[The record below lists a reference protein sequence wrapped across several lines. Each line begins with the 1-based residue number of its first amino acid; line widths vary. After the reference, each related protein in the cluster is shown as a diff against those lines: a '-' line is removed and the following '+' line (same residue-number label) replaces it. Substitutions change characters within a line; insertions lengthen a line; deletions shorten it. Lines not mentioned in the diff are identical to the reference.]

1 MLMVKL
7 GKTQLVH
14 QFGNLLCHFCAVR
27 FLSGVGKVSVDRW
40 SSRSLVKCCR
50 GTGRSHVHSTCS
62 AGGRGRLHCLTHHT
76 DGSEVKLLF
85 SNSFCDWCCVTAED
99 VKEPDGN

>member
-50 GTGRSHVHSTCS
+50 GTGTESRALYLQCWRPWKATLFNSSYRWLRSKIV
-62 AGGRGRLHCLTHHT
+62 
-76 DGSEVKLLF
+76 VFK
-85 SNSFCDWCCVTAED
+85 
-99 VKEPDGN
+99 